1 MNLIETQNLRKVFKQ
16 GEVEIEVLKGID
28 LTIKKGDFISL
39 QGTSGSGKS
48 TLLSILGLL
57 DSPTSGSY
65 FFKGE
70 EVTKLSEERI
80 SQIRNQQL
88 GFVFQHFFLIPYLT
102 ALENVLIPTLYNK
115 NSKQSQKKARDLLA
129 LLNLQDRLHF
139 KPAQLSGGQQ
149 QRVAIARALINEPEI
164 ILADEPTGQL
174 DSRTGEEIL
183 NIFQKINDQGKTIIL
198 VTHDP
203 KVAGFAR
210 QSIILEDGQIV
221 SQKLTK

>member
-1 MNLIETQNLRKVFKQ
+1 
-16 GEVEIEVLKGID
+16 VL
-28 LTIKKGDFISL
+28 FRS
-39 QGTSGSGKS
+39 
-48 TLLSILGLL
+48 GLL